1 MDTAP
6 TEIYT
11 YVPTLSH
18 PTLCRSTPGGRWQ
31 GQTPSGGGFSGIRPA
46 PPPAPCKGRIGGG
59 IPPPRG
65 LDRAPNGGQCRP
77 VMPSDSQPPAS
88 RAPASKASAPEA
100 VDPPTDPRQE
110 RLARADRKST
120 RLNSS
125 H

>member
-1 MDTAP
+1 MTP
-6 TEIYT
+6 R
-11 YVPTLSH
+11 P
-18 PTLCRSTPGGRWQ
+18 PRSTRTDTLLPYTTLFR
-31 GQTPSGGGFSGIRPA
+31 A
-46 PPPAPCKGRIGGG
+46 CKGRSGGG

-88 RAPASKASAPEA
+88 KAPASKASAPEA

-110 RLARADRKST
+110 RLARALREKDRKST